1 MGVVMISLAMVGSAG
16 YYYLAKASREMASMY
31 TNNLLPVKWLNDN
44 RNQSRALDADMFDL
58 MMTTD
63 KIKKVRIKNDITER
77 TKLFDQNLAN
87 YEKTRLD
94 SSELDTLKSLHD
106 NLQVYY
112 ANRDEVINLAM
123 QDKAADAYKLFNTTV
138 RGSIN
143 SMHINLKD
151 LAEYSAS
158 MAQEIYEHN
167 QKDFSRAVLLFSI
180 IIIGALIAIGIT
192 GWIIMR
198 SVTIPLRESVVHLQ
212 EMTRGNFSADASLSG
227 VQSRSEFGA
236 LSRAFADMGEKIRTL
251 IGQIS
256 SSSEMMARASEDL
269 TSTSQTLSE
278 GAQTQAASIE
288 ETSSAVIEMSGSGE
302 EINRS
307 AREQA
312 DLAKATFESMKELKS
327 DNETVAQYA
336 SQALSTARQS
346 TEQATMGRALM
357 GDTIN
362 GMNIIDESTKKIS
375 ETVQMISDIS
385 DKVNL
390 LALNA
395 SIEAARAGEYG
406 RGFAVV
412 AEEISKLADQ
422 TAVSA
427 KTITDLV
434 SKGLLEVKK
443 GREYL
448 DSTSGAF
455 NRIIDFI
462 AQTDDLVKKITD
474 STEKQSLTS
483 RVVLDDTRKVME
495 MTESISSSMHE
506 QMVTNNE
513 MAKTM
518 DQINQ
523 NTQTSAGMA
532 IEIASSAERIN
543 SQAEALRNQIKFF
556 KV

>member
-1 MGVVMISLAMVGSAG
+1 
-16 YYYLAKASREMASMY
+16 
-31 TNNLLPVKWLNDN
+31 
-44 RNQSRALDADMFDL
+44 
-58 MMTTD
+58 
-63 KIKKVRIKNDITER
+63 
-77 TKLFDQNLAN
+77 
-87 YEKTRLD
+87 
-94 SSELDTLKSLHD
+94 
-106 NLQVYY
+106 
-112 ANRDEVINLAM
+112 
-123 QDKAADAYKLFNTTV
+123 
-138 RGSIN
+138 
-143 SMHINLKD
+143 
-151 LAEYSAS
+151 
-158 MAQEIYEHN
+158 
-167 QKDFSRAVLLFSI
+167 
-180 IIIGALIAIGIT
+180 
-192 GWIIMR
+192 
-198 SVTIPLRESVVHLQ
+198 
-212 EMTRGNFSADASLSG
+212 
-227 VQSRSEFGA
+227 
-236 LSRAFADMGEKIRTL
+236 
-251 IGQIS
+251 
-256 SSSEMMARASEDL
+256 
-269 TSTSQTLSE
+269 
-278 GAQTQAASIE
+278 
-288 ETSSAVIEMSGSGE
+288 
-302 EINRS
+302 
-307 AREQA
+307 
-312 DLAKATFESMKELKS
+312 
-327 DNETVAQYA
+327 
-336 SQALSTARQS
+336 
-346 TEQATMGRALM
+346 MGRALM